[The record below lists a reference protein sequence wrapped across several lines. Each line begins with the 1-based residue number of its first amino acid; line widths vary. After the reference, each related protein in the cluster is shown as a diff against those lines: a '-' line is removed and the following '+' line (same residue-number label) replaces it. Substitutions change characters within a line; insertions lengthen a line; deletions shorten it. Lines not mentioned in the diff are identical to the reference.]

1 MMGAS
6 IPGSCW
12 PGKNKPEGEPL
23 HRRIG
28 LGMLTFSDHSQG
40 SSGLQRRD
48 FLRIG
53 GLGLGG
59 LGLSEMMALKAL
71 GASQKRL
78 LKDKSVIFLFMHGG
92 PSQFETFDPKMD
104 APSEIRSVTGEIK
117 TKLPGVTFGS
127 TFERLAKLAD
137 KFSIVRSF
145 VTGDAVHD
153 IKTIVGKDT
162 LKANVGSLYSRIAGP
177 LRKGNAM
184 PTNVA
189 LFPQAISSAAM
200 PVIKKFG
207 DFTSSGEFGA
217 TYQPFVPG
225 AGSGAQADMTL
236 SLPQGRLDDRRTL
249 LTSLDQWKRR
259 MDASEAV
266 GGMSEFQSLAFDV
279 LRRGVSDAFDLSK
292 EDPRLIDR
300 YDTSRLLPKDRIS
313 TQWNNREHYADN
325 AATLGKL
332 LLMARRLCEHGC
344 GFVTVTTS
352 FVWDMHADN
361 NNAPCHTGM
370 DYVGRPFDHAV
381 SALIED
387 IEARG
392 LSDKIMLVCCGE
404 MGRSP
409 KLNAKGGRDHWGGLA
424 PLMIYGGGLK
434 MGQVI
439 GQSARNG
446 GEPASEPITIPDLIA
461 TIMHTLVDLGEA
473 RITDGLPPNLLN
485 VLTRGE
491 PIRGLV

>member
-1 MMGAS
+1 M
-6 IPGSCW
+6 
-12 PGKNKPEGEPL
+12 
-23 HRRIG
+23 RF
-28 LGMLTFSDHSQG
+28 T
-40 SSGLQRRD
+40 
-48 FLRIG
+48 
-53 GLGLGG
+53 
-59 LGLSEMMALKAL
+59 
-71 GASQKRL
+71 
-78 LKDKSVIFLFMHGG
+78 
-92 PSQFETFDPKMD
+92 
-104 APSEIRSVTGEIK
+104 
-117 TKLPGVTFGS
+117 
-127 TFERLAKLAD
+127 
-137 KFSIVRSF
+137 
-145 VTGDAVHD
+145 
-153 IKTIVGKDT
+153 TIMGKDT

-177 LRKGNAM
+177 LRKGSAM

-189 LFPQAISSAAM
+189 LFPQAVSAAAG

-225 AGSGAQADMTL
+225 AGSGAQADMKL

-249 LTSLDQWKRR
+249 LTSLDQWKRA

-266 GGMSEFQSLAFDV
+266 GGTSEFQSLAFDV

-292 EDPRLIDR
+292 EDPGLIAR
-300 YDTSRLLPKDRIS
+300 YDTSKLLPKDRIS

-332 LLMARRLCEHGC
+332 LLMARRLCERGC

-392 LSDKIMLVCCGE
+392 LSEKIMLVCCGE

-409 KLNAKGGRDHWGGLA
+409 KLNVKGGRDHWGGLA

-439 GQSARNG
+439 GQSARHG
-446 GEPASEPITIPDLIA
+446 GEPASEPITIPDLIS
-461 TIMHTLVDLGEA
+461 TIMHTLVDVSEA
-473 RITDGLPPNLLN
+473 RITDGLPPSLLN

>member
-1 MMGAS
+1 
-6 IPGSCW
+6 
-12 PGKNKPEGEPL
+12 
-23 HRRIG
+23 
-28 LGMLTFSDHSQG
+28 MLTFSDHSQG
-40 SSGLQRRD
+40 SSRLQRRD

-59 LGLSEMMALKAL
+59 LGLSDLMALKSLA
-71 GASQKRL
+71 ASKKSL

-92 PSQFETFDPKMD
+92 PSQFETFDPKMN

-162 LKANVGSLYSRIAGP
+162 MKANLGSLYSRMAGP
-177 LRKGNAM
+177 LRISSAM

-189 LFPQAISSAAM
+189 LFPQAVSAMAG
-200 PVIKKFG
+200 PVIKQFG
-207 DFTSSGEFGA
+207 DFTSSGELGA

-236 SLPQGRLDDRRTL
+236 SMPQNRLDDRRAL
-249 LTSLDQWKRR
+249 LASLDQWQRT
-259 MDASEAV
+259 MDGYQSIA
-266 GGMSEFQSLAFDV
+266 GMSEFQTLAFDV
-279 LRRGVSDAFDLSK
+279 LRRGVSDAFDLSR
-292 EDPRLIDR
+292 EDPRIIAR
-300 YDTSRLLPKDRIS
+300 YDTAPLLSRDRIS

-332 LLMARRLCEHGC
+332 LLMARRLCERGC

-361 NNAPCHTGM
+361 NNAPCRTGM

-387 IEARG
+387 IESRG
-392 LSDKIMLVCCGE
+392 LSEKIMLVCCGE

-409 KLNAKGGRDHWGGLA
+409 KINVKGGRDHWGGLA

-461 TIMHTLVDLGEA
+461 TIMHTLVDVGEA
-473 RITDGLPPNLLN
+473 RITDGLPPSLLN
-485 VLTRGE
+485 VLSRGE

>member
-1 MMGAS
+1 
-6 IPGSCW
+6 
-12 PGKNKPEGEPL
+12 
-23 HRRIG
+23 
-28 LGMLTFSDHSQG
+28 MLTFTDHSQG
-40 SSGLQRRD
+40 TSRLHRRD

-59 LGLSEMMALKAL
+59 LALSDLMA
-71 GASQKRL
+71 ASQKKL

-117 TKLPGVTFGS
+117 TSIPGVTFGS

-145 VTGDAVHD
+145 VTGDSVHD

-162 LKANVGSLYSRIAGP
+162 MKANVGSLYSRIAGP
-177 LRKGNAM
+177 LRKGSAM

-189 LFPQAISSAAM
+189 LFPQAISSSAM

-225 AGSGAQADMTL
+225 TGSGAQADMTL
-236 SLPQGRLDDRRTL
+236 NMPQGRLDERRTL
-249 LTSLDQWKRR
+249 LASLDQWKRS
-259 MDASEAV
+259 MDASEAL
-266 GGMSEFQSLAFDV
+266 GGISDLQSLAFDV

-292 EDPRLIDR
+292 EDPRLIAR
-300 YDTSRLLPKDRIS
+300 YDTSKLLPKDRIS

-332 LLMARRLCEHGC
+332 LLMARRLCERGC

-361 NNAPCHTGM
+361 NNAPCRTGM

-392 LSDKIMLVCCGE
+392 LSEKIMLVCCGE

-439 GQSARNG
+439 GQSARDG
-446 GEPASEPITIPDLIA
+446 GEPSSEPVTIPDLIS

-473 RITDGLPPNLLN
+473 RVTDGLPPGLIN
-485 VLTRGE
+485 VLTRGQ

>member
-1 MMGAS
+1 
-6 IPGSCW
+6 
-12 PGKNKPEGEPL
+12 
-23 HRRIG
+23 
-28 LGMLTFSDHSQG
+28 MLTFSDHSQG
-40 SSGLQRRD
+40 SSRLQRRD

-53 GLGLGG
+53 GLGLGS
-59 LGLSEMMALKAL
+59 LGLSDLMALETVK
-71 GASQKRL
+71 KNL

-153 IKTIVGKDT
+153 IKTIMGKDT

-177 LRKGNAM
+177 LRKGSAM

-189 LFPQAISSAAM
+189 LFPQAVSAAAG

-225 AGSGAQADMTL
+225 AGSGAQADMKL

-249 LTSLDQWKRR
+249 LTSLDQWKRA

-266 GGMSEFQSLAFDV
+266 GGTSEFQSLAFDV

-292 EDPRLIDR
+292 EDPGLIAR
-300 YDTSRLLPKDRIS
+300 YDTSKLLPKDRIS

-332 LLMARRLCEHGC
+332 LLMARRLCERGC

-392 LSDKIMLVCCGE
+392 LSEKIMLVCCGE

-439 GQSARNG
+439 GQSARHG
-446 GEPASEPITIPDLIA
+446 GEPASEPIIIPDLIS
-461 TIMHTLVDLGEA
+461 TIMHTLVDVSEA
-473 RITDGLPPNLLN
+473 RITDGLPPSLLN

>member
-1 MMGAS
+1 MTAAS

-12 PGKNKPEGEPL
+12 HGKNKPEGEPVHL
-23 HRRIG
+23 RIG
-28 LGMLTFSDHSQG
+28 LVMLTFSDHSQG
-40 SSGLQRRD
+40 SSRLQRRD

-117 TKLPGVTFGS
+117 TKIPGITFGS

-177 LRKGNAM
+177 LRKGSAM

-189 LFPQAISSAAM
+189 LFPQAISSAAG

-259 MDASEAV
+259 MDASESV

-300 YDTSRLLPKDRIS
+300 YDTSAAAEGPHQHAVEQPRALRRQRRHARQAAADGPTPVRAWLRLCHRHHQLCVGHARGQQQRPLPHWHGLCGPSVRS
-313 TQWNNREHYADN
+313 
-325 AATLGKL
+325 
-332 LLMARRLCEHGC
+332 RRL
-344 GFVTVTTS
+344 
-352 FVWDMHADN
+352 
-361 NNAPCHTGM
+361 
-370 DYVGRPFDHAV
+370 RFD
-381 SALIED
+381 
-387 IEARG
+387 RG
-392 LSDKIMLVCCGE
+392 H
-404 MGRSP
+404 RS
-409 KLNAKGGRDHWGGLA
+409 
-424 PLMIYGGGLK
+424 
-434 MGQVI
+434 
-439 GQSARNG
+439 
-446 GEPASEPITIPDLIA
+446 
-461 TIMHTLVDLGEA
+461 
-473 RITDGLPPNLLN
+473 
-485 VLTRGE
+485 TRG
-491 PIRGLV
+491 

>member
-1 MMGAS
+1 MNVVS
-6 IPGSCW
+6 K
-12 PGKNKPEGEPL
+12 GKRKAEGDVVW
-23 HRRIG
+23 RRIAPV
-28 LGMLTFSDHSQG
+28 MLTFSDQPHS
-40 SSGLQRRD
+40 SSRLQRRD

-59 LGLSEMMALKAL
+59 LGLSDLMAV
-71 GASQKRL
+71 SQKRL
-78 LKDKSVIFLFMHGG
+78 IKDKSVIFLFMHGG

-117 TKLPGVTFGS
+117 TSLPGITFGS

-162 LKANVGSLYSRIAGP
+162 LKANLGSLYSRIAGP
-177 LRKGNAM
+177 LRQGSAM

-189 LFPQAISSAAM
+189 LFPQAVDAKTG
-200 PVIKKFG
+200 PVIKQFG
-207 DFTSSGEFGA
+207 DFTSSGELGA
-217 TYQPFVPG
+217 TFQPFVPG
-225 AGSGAQADMTL
+225 AGNGAQADMTL
-236 SLPQGRLDDRRTL
+236 KLPMARLDDRRTL
-249 LTSLDQWKRR
+249 LASLDQWKRQ
-259 MDASEAV
+259 MDSSATV
-266 GGMSEFQSLAFDV
+266 GGMSEFQTQAFDV

-292 EDPRLIDR
+292 EDPRLIAR
-300 YDTSRLLPKDRIS
+300 YDTAPLLPKDRIS
-313 TQWNNREHYADN
+313 TEWRNREHYADN

-332 LLMARRLCEHGC
+332 LLLARRLCERGC

-361 NNAPCHTGM
+361 NNAPVHTGM

-387 IEARG
+387 LEARG
-392 LSDKIMLVCCGE
+392 LSEKIMLVCCGE

-446 GEPASEPITIPDLIA
+446 GEPSSQPVTIPDLIA
-461 TIMHTLVDLGEA
+461 TIMHTLVDVAEA
-473 RITDGLPPNLLN
+473 RVTDGLPTNLLN
-485 VLTRGE
+485 VLARGE

>member
-1 MMGAS
+1 MMSMSILNAAS
-6 IPGSCW
+6 K
-12 PGKNKPEGEPL
+12 GKRKAEGEAVR
-23 HRRIG
+23 RRIG
-28 LGMLTFSDHSQG
+28 PVMLTFSDQG
-40 SSGLQRRD
+40 HGLSRLQRRD
-48 FLRIG
+48 SLRIG

-59 LGLSEMMALKAL
+59 LGLGDLMA
-71 GASQKRL
+71 ASQKKL
-78 LKDKSVIFLFMHGG
+78 IKDKSVIFLFMHGG

-117 TKLPGVTFGS
+117 TTLPGITFGG

-162 LKANVGSLYSRIAGP
+162 LKANLGSLYSRIAGP
-177 LRKGNAM
+177 LRQGSAM

-189 LFPQAISSAAM
+189 LFPQAVDAKTG
-200 PVIKKFG
+200 PVIKQFG
-207 DFTSSGEFGA
+207 DFTSSGELGA
-217 TYQPFVPG
+217 TFQPFVPG
-225 AGSGAQADMTL
+225 ASGGAQADMTL
-236 SLPQGRLDDRRTL
+236 SMPMTRLDDRRAL
-249 LTSLDQWKRR
+249 LASLDQWKRK
-259 MDASEAV
+259 MDGSATV
-266 GGMSEFQSLAFDV
+266 GGMSEFQTQAFDV

-292 EDPRLIDR
+292 EDPRLVAR
-300 YDTSRLLPKDRIS
+300 YDTAPLLPKDRIS
-313 TQWNNREHYADN
+313 TEWRNREHYADN

-332 LLMARRLCEHGC
+332 LLLARRLCERGC

-352 FVWDMHADN
+352 FVWDMHADI
-361 NNAPCHTGM
+361 NNAPVRTGM

-392 LSDKIMLVCCGE
+392 LGEKIMLVCCGE

-446 GEPASEPITIPDLIA
+446 GEPSSQPVTIPDLIA
-461 TIMHTLVDLGEA
+461 TIMHTLVDVAEA
-473 RITDGLPPNLLN
+473 RVTDGLPANLLN
-485 VLTRGE
+485 LLSRGE

>member
-1 MMGAS
+1 MND
-6 IPGSCW
+6 
-12 PGKNKPEGEPL
+12 KLKPEGEVL
-23 HRRIG
+23 WGRIAV
-28 LGMLTFSDHSQG
+28 MLTFSDPGHGFSR
-40 SSGLQRRD
+40 LPRRD

-59 LGLSEMMALKAL
+59 LGLGDLMA
-71 GASQKRL
+71 ASQKRL
-78 LKDKSVIFLFMHGG
+78 VKDKSVIFLFMHGG
-92 PSQFETFDPKMD
+92 PSQFETFDPKME

-117 TKLPGVTFGS
+117 TTLPGITFGS
-127 TFERLAKLAD
+127 TFERLAKLAH

-162 LKANVGSLYSRIAGP
+162 MKANLGSLYSRIAGP
-177 LRKGNAM
+177 LRKGSAM

-189 LFPQAISSAAM
+189 LFPQSVDAKSGPAI
-200 PVIKKFG
+200 KQFG
-207 DFTSSGEFGA
+207 DFTASGEMGA

-225 AGSGAQADMTL
+225 MSGGAQADMTL
-236 SLPQGRLDDRRTL
+236 SLPQTRLDDRRML
-249 LTSLDQWKRR
+249 LSSLDDWKRQ
-259 MDASEAV
+259 MDATEAV

-292 EDPRLIDR
+292 EDPRLIAR
-300 YDTSRLLPKDRIS
+300 YDTAPLLPKDRIS
-313 TQWNNREHYADN
+313 TEWRNREHYADN

-332 LLMARRLCEHGC
+332 LLMARRLCERGC

-352 FVWDMHADN
+352 FVWDMHADI
-361 NNAPCHTGM
+361 NNAPVRTGM

-392 LSDKIMLVCCGE
+392 LSEKIMLVCCGE
-404 MGRSP
+404 MGRTP

-424 PLMIYGGGLK
+424 PLMVYGGGLK
-434 MGQVI
+434 MGRVI

-446 GEPASEPITIPDLIA
+446 GEPSSQPVTIPDLIA
-461 TIMHTLVDLGEA
+461 TIMHTLVDVGEA
-473 RITDGLPPNLLN
+473 RVTDGLPQSLLN
-485 VLTRGE
+485 VLSRGE

>member
-1 MMGAS
+1 
-6 IPGSCW
+6 
-12 PGKNKPEGEPL
+12 
-23 HRRIG
+23 
-28 LGMLTFSDHSQG
+28 MLTFSDHSQG
-40 SSGLQRRD
+40 SSRLQRRD

-59 LGLSEMMALKAL
+59 LGLSDLMALKAL
-71 GASQKRL
+71 GASKKSL

-145 VTGDAVHD
+145 VTGDAIHD

-162 LKANVGSLYSRIAGP
+162 MNANLGSLYSRMAGP
-177 LRKGNAM
+177 LRQGSAM

-189 LFPQAISSAAM
+189 LFPQAVSTTAM

-207 DFTSSGEFGA
+207 DFTSSGEFGS

-236 SLPQGRLDDRRTL
+236 SMPQTRLDDRRAL
-249 LTSLDQWKRR
+249 LTSLDQWQRS
-259 MDASEAV
+259 MDGSQSI
-266 GGMSEFQSLAFDV
+266 GGASEFQSLAFDV

-292 EDPRLIDR
+292 EDPRLIAR
-300 YDTSRLLPKDRIS
+300 YDTAALLPKNRIS
-313 TQWNNREHYADN
+313 KQWNNHEHYADN
-325 AATLGKL
+325 AETLGKL
-332 LLMARRLCEHGC
+332 LLMARRLCERGC
-344 GFVTVTTS
+344 GFVTVTTN

-361 NNAPCHTGM
+361 NNAPCRIGM
-370 DYVGRPFDHAV
+370 DYAGRPFDHAV

-392 LSDKIMLVCCGE
+392 LSEKIMLVCCGE

-424 PLMIYGGGLK
+424 PLMIYGGGSK
-434 MGQVI
+434 RGQVI
-439 GQSARNG
+439 GQSSRNG

-461 TIMHTLVDLGEA
+461 TIMHTLVDVGEA
-473 RITDGLPPNLLN
+473 RITDGLPPGLLN